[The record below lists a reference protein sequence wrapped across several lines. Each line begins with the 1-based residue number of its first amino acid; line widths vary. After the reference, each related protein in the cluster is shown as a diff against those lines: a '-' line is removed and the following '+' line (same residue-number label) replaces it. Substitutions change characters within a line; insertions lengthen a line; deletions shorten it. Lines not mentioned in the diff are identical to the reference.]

1 MTGVE
6 FPRSAW
12 LAEKT
17 RKQKIQKLLK
27 THGTT
32 FTVGLF
38 LVSTVSGVFLFFHVA
53 SPTFHAMH
61 EWLSMLLIVPVAF
74 HVWKNWAAFKAYF
87 KRRTI
92 VVPLAL
98 SVVAGVAFAYPS
110 LTAPSSG
117 GNPMRAAIKAVESG
131 TLTQV
136 APLYEL
142 TPEALSERLAA
153 KGYTVTSTEQT
164 LTEIAEASGK
174 KPGRE
179 LLAAIAFAN

>member
-1 MTGVE
+1 M
-6 FPRSAW
+6 R
-12 LAEKT
+12 
-17 RKQKIQKLLK
+17 KLLK

-38 LVSTVSGVFLFFHVA
+38 LVSTVSGVFLFFHIA

-74 HVWKNWAAFKAYF
+74 HIWKNWSAFKTYF

-98 SVVAGVAFAYPS
+98 SIFAGAIFAYTS

-117 GNPMRAAIKAVESG
+117 GNPLRAAIKAVEGG

-136 APLYEL
+136 APLYQM
-142 TPEALSERLAA
+142 TPEALSERLAT
-153 KGYTVTSTEQT
+153 KGYTVTSADQT
-164 LTEIAEASGK
+164 LTEIARASGK
-174 KPGRE
+174 SPGRE

>member
-1 MTGVE
+1 M
-6 FPRSAW
+6 
-12 LAEKT
+12 K
-17 RKQKIQKLLK
+17 KLLK

-61 EWLSMLLIVPVAF
+61 EWLSMLLILPVAF
-74 HVWKNWAAFKAYF
+74 HVWKNWTAFKTYF

-92 VVPLAL
+92 AVPLAL
-98 SVVAGVAFAYPS
+98 SIIAGATFAYPS
-110 LTAPSSG
+110 LTVPSSG
-117 GNPMRAAIKAVESG
+117 GNPMRAAINAVESG
-131 TLTQV
+131 TITQI

-153 KGYTVTSTEQT
+153 KGYTVASADQT
-164 LTEIAEASGK
+164 LTEIARASGK

-179 LLAAIAFAN
+179 LLAAIAFAD